1 MTLNT
6 RFEYAG
12 RFEATVGLFRYS
24 KERKIEMN
32 KKFFLVD
39 TKIGKVWT
47 NVIIA
52 AGSLEEAE
60 TKVKEMQKS
69 KQNAE
74 QE

>member
-1 MTLNT
+1 
-6 RFEYAG
+6 
-12 RFEATVGLFRYS
+12 
-24 KERKIEMN
+24 MN